1 MTEAEIEIELSRQ
14 MSDYYYIE
22 RSKNFRRNIHD
33 AQQRSKLMELR
44 VKPVEKQESY
54 HAYIA
59 RRYKEIED
67 TTNV

>member
-14 MSDYYYIE
+14 MSDYYHIE
-22 RSKNFRRNIHD
+22 RSKNFRRNMHE
-33 AQQRSKLMELR
+33 AQQRSKLMDLS
-44 VKPVEKQESY
+44 VTPVEKQESY